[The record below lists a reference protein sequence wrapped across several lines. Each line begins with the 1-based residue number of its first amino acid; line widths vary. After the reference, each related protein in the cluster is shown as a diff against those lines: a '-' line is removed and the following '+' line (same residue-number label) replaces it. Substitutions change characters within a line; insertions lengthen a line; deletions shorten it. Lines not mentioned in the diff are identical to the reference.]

1 MVNQYVNYI
10 LAFSNI
16 LGFFPFIIALK
27 KKKIMAFFLLS
38 IIFFSSLHHLTEKN
52 EMGHSLEGI
61 KIYGLENY
69 SSHLRKLDMFFAYS
83 FFIYLL
89 LNIGLFNILFFIIQN
104 KILIIIVFSLSFICD
119 YLLFDKPNTYLFFHF
134 FWHTGIY
141 YIIYK
146 IFCIYLT

>member
-1 MVNQYVNYI
+1 
-10 LAFSNI
+10 
-16 LGFFPFIIALK
+16 
-27 KKKIMAFFLLS
+27 
-38 IIFFSSLHHLTEKN
+38 
-52 EMGHSLEGI
+52 MGHSLEGI